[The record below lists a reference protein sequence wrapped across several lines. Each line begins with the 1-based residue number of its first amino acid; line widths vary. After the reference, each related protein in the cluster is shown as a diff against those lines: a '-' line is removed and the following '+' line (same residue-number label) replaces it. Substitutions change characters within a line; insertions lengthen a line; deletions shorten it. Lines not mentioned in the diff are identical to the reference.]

1 MKEESS
7 YGNPGY
13 AEYLYPVKSNSKIKL
28 IRAII
33 ILAGLLFS
41 LLFAG
46 IMSKIPQIFVM
57 WILADVFFCFM
68 GFTYTKREFEYIIS
82 TGTLELSC
90 IYGKRKRKKICE
102 IPLKNVTHAKYI
114 ASLNDEPHDN
124 IIYACDN
131 KDGFKCLIEYTT
143 NNDKS
148 SFLVISCPNK
158 VLSCIRYYNRAA
170 VDTVDTSR

>member
-33 ILAGLLFS
+33 ILAGVLFA

-57 WILADVFFCFM
+57 WILADVFLIPAYFLVVRHL
-68 GFTYTKREFEYIIS
+68 KRE
-82 TGTLELSC
+82 LC
-90 IYGKRKRKKICE
+90 IG
-102 IPLKNVTHAKYI
+102 
-114 ASLNDEPHDN
+114 
-124 IIYACDN
+124 
-131 KDGFKCLIEYTT
+131 
-143 NNDKS
+143 
-148 SFLVISCPNK
+148 
-158 VLSCIRYYNRAA
+158 
-170 VDTVDTSR
+170 